1 MQEGGTLK
9 PCHHSV
15 KSIGGVL
22 LEDIRKGRYRGKL
35 PPETELAAELGIS
48 RTQLRDGLAI
58 LEQSGF
64 ITRRRGIGTVIN
76 HHVVDVVTRLD
87 LEEEF
92 TAMVRGAGFTSEML
106 LTSVEVRTND
116 PLVASKLDVPLS
128 TPVLSMGRVVTA
140 DGQPVI
146 YSMDHVSFSIIKN
159 FTYTP
164 EDLALPVFHF
174 LDRFCSTSVA
184 MDLTEVKPILA
195 DETLSKILVVEPG
208 APMLYLDEIA
218 YNIDNE
224 IIMYCQEYYVD
235 NVLRHTVMRKKI

>member
-1 MQEGGTLK
+1 LK

-15 KSIGGVL
+15 KSIWGVL
-22 LEDIRKGRYRGKL
+22 LDDIRKGRYRDRL

-76 HHVVDVVTRLD
+76 HHVVKVVTRLD

-92 TAMVRGAGFTSEML
+92 TSMIRGAGFSSEML
-106 LTSVEVRTND
+106 LISVEVRTDD
-116 PLVASKLDVPLS
+116 PHLASKLTVPLS
-128 TPVLSMGRVVTA
+128 TPILSMGRVVTA
-140 DGQPVI
+140 DGRPVI
-146 YSMDHVSFSIIKN
+146 HSMDHVSFSIIKN
-159 FTYTP
+159 FTYKT

-174 LDRFCSTSVA
+174 LEKFCSTSVA
-184 MDLTEVKPILA
+184 MDLTEVKPIIA
-195 DETLSKILVVEPG
+195 DEALSKILAIEPG

-224 IIMYCQEYYVD
+224 IIMYCQEYYVND
-235 NVLRHTVMRKKI
+235 VLCHTVMRKKI